1 MKLPAFILI
10 SLSAVLCACASSI
23 PRAITEQPDT
33 RISLTQARGGMAQLS
48 GQSVRWGGKI
58 AGVENHSTETWIEI
72 VQQPLNHFGRPLE
85 GDASEGRFIARIE
98 GFLDPQVYSKD
109 RLITVA
115 GTLEKTI
122 QRPIGEYP
130 YTAEPQQGQGC
141 YVFGDGA
148 GGVVRLGFRHGH
160 GLHEVE
166 VVQQAD
172 PDNAGEDVKP
182 TVKYEIHHF
191 APKVF
196 FI

>member
-1 MKLPAFILI
+1 MKLPTFILI
-10 SLSAVLCACASSI
+10 SLSAVLCACASDV

-33 RISLTQARGGMAQLS
+33 RISVSQARGGMAQLS

-130 YTAEPQQGQGC
+130 YTYPLMHAVSYYLWSPN
-141 YVFGDGA
+141 
-148 GGVVRLGFRHGH
+148 
-160 GLHEVE
+160 
-166 VVQQAD
+166 AD
-172 PDNAGEDVKP
+172 LPAHYYYDPYWYDPWYPWGYRP
-182 TVKYEIHHF
+182 Y
-191 APKVF
+191 PYYPRYYR
-196 FI
+196 